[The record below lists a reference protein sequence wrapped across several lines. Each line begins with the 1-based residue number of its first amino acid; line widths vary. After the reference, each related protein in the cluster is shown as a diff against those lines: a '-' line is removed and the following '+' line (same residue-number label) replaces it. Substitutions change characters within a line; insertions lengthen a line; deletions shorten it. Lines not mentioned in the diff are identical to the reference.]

1 MAKKE
6 GKPARRCWE
15 CEHLKIVYEPLK
27 APTRRTEHGLAR
39 CDKHSRMLG
48 FANRS
53 ALDAMTCEGVSGCK
67 T

>member
-6 GKPARRCWE
+6 GKPARRCGE

-39 CDKHSRMLG
+39 CKKYHKMMTFKD
-48 FANRS
+48 RS
-53 ALDAMTCEGVSGCK
+53 TLDAATCEGVIGCK

>member
-1 MAKKE
+1 M
-6 GKPARRCWE
+6 RCVE

-27 APTRRTEHGLAR
+27 APTRRTEHGLAG
-39 CDKHSRMLG
+39 CDKYFWTVR
-48 FANRS
+48 FADRS